1 MYNSRRTLTAALVLA
16 LSVSAL
22 ASCSTDNGTDTSV
35 STAEAPTSA
44 AVVTAAETSAE
55 TSTEAD
61 AQTGA
66 AAVLF
71 AKSDN
76 EYDTEP
82 FSSYTF
88 DFSDGENSY
97 MITIELDPKGDSF
110 NITTEDSSFA
120 YSEFNLKAP
129 KNYIINIPFSQDS
142 ASSVCKIIKNTVD
155 SEVMPDILEFT
166 FYLNNFEDET
176 LPYSVKKYYTVKSGE
191 LSEIK
196 LVDET
201 ADEPSDMEYCSET
214 TMLHTESKVFMPVP
228 QVYIDESGNVSADIY
243 TYTFSYEDM
252 TMIKRRQSSDYGDS
266 PLYYGYM
273 TNAAANYIAKYFT
286 TTSLN
291 VSDYENYVEMPSV
304 NSDNSDYFFK
314 VDDPRFSTVEELK
327 NFVRR
332 FFSEKLV
339 NDLFINAP
347 QKYRDIDGALYTI
360 VGDGG
365 MDFTLGDLT
374 ITSWEE
380 SGNTVTYHTK
390 QEKFDDEG
398 KFKEFIDGGDFT
410 VERTDS
416 GFTVTQYRIVY

>member
-1 MYNSRRTLTAALVLA
+1 MCSRRKITAAVILA

-22 ASCSTDNGTDTSV
+22 ASCSTDSGTEVSITSPESSVSSSASASDTS
-35 STAEAPTSA
+35 SE
-44 AVVTAAETSAE
+44 AETSA
-55 TSTEAD
+55 
-61 AQTGA
+61 AQAGEP

-71 AKSDN
+71 AKSETS
-76 EYDTEP
+76 EYDTQP

-97 MITIELDPKGDSF
+97 MLTVELSPDGNAF

-120 YSEFNLKAP
+120 YSEFVLKAP
-129 KNYIINIPFSQDS
+129 ENYILNIPFSQDS

-166 FYLNNFEDET
+166 FYLNNFEDES
-176 LPYSVKKYYTVKSGE
+176 LAYSVKKYYTVKDGE
-191 LSEIK
+191 LLEIK

-201 ADEPSDMEYCSET
+201 SDEPSEMEYCSEIS
-214 TMLHTESKVFMPVP
+214 MLHTESSVFMPLP
-228 QVYIDESGNVSADIY
+228 QVDIDESGNVYADIY
-243 TYTFSYEDM
+243 TYTFSYEDLTM
-252 TMIKRRQSSDYGDS
+252 TKRLQSSDYSES

-291 VSDYENYVEMPSV
+291 VSDYDNYVEMPSV

-327 NFVRR
+327 NFTRK

-347 QKYRDIDGALYTI
+347 QKYRDIDGELYTI

>member
-1 MYNSRRTLTAALVLA
+1 MYSCRKITAAIILA

-22 ASCSTDNGTDTSV
+22 ASCSTDSETAEGTSPSETTASASV
-35 STAEAPTSA
+35 STAAQTTE
-44 AVVTAAETSAE
+44 AETAG
-55 TSTEAD
+55 D
-61 AQTGA
+61 AQAGA

-71 AKSDN
+71 ARADD
-76 EYDTEP
+76 EYDTES

-97 MITIELDPKGDSF
+97 MITIELAPNGNSF

-120 YSEFNLKAP
+120 YSEFELKAP
-129 KNYIINIPFSQDS
+129 ENYILNIPFSQDS
-142 ASSVCKIIKNTVD
+142 ASTVCKIIKNTVD

-166 FYLNNFEDET
+166 FYLNNFDDES
-176 LPYSVKKYYTVKSGE
+176 LAYSVKKYYTVKDGE

-201 ADEPSDMEYCSET
+201 ADEPVNMEYCSEAS
-214 TMLHTESKVFMPVP
+214 MLHTESKVFMPEP
-228 QVYIDESGNVSADIY
+228 QVDIDENGNVSADIY
-243 TYTFSYEDM
+243 TYTFSYDDM
-252 TMIKRRQSSDYGDS
+252 TMTKRLQSSDYGDS

-304 NSDNSDYFFK
+304 NSDTSDYFFK

-327 NFVRR
+327 NFARK

-347 QKYRDIDGALYTI
+347 QKYRDIDGELYTI

>member
-1 MYNSRRTLTAALVLA
+1 MYSRRTITAALVLA

-22 ASCSTDNGTDTSV
+22 ASCSTDSGTDA
-35 STAEAPTSA
+35 TAA
-44 AVVTAAETSAE
+44 TAAEITVSSSSSASEAE
-55 TSTEAD
+55 T
-61 AQTGA
+61 A
-66 AAVLF
+66 AAAQAEEAPVLF
-71 AKSDN
+71 AAKTDSS
-76 EYDTEP
+76 EYDTAP

-97 MITIELDPKGDSF
+97 MITIELALDGSSF

-120 YSEFNLKAP
+120 YSEFKLTAP
-129 KNYIINIPFSQDS
+129 ENYILNIPFSQDS

-166 FYLNNFEDET
+166 FYLNNFEDES
-176 LPYSVKKYYTVKSGE
+176 LAYSVKKYYTVKEGK
-191 LSEIK
+191 LLEIK

-201 ADEPSDMEYCSET
+201 ADEPSEMDYCSEIS
-214 TMLHTESKVFMPVP
+214 MLHTESRVFMPVP
-228 QVYIDESGNVSADIY
+228 QVEIDKDGNVTADVY

-252 TMIKRRQSSDYGDS
+252 TMTKRLQSSDYSES

-291 VSDYENYVEMPSV
+291 VTDYENYVEMPSV
-304 NSDNSDYFFK
+304 NSDTSDYFFK

-327 NFVRR
+327 NFARK

-380 SGNTVTYHTK
+380 NGNTVTYHTK